1 MTAASISSCSDT
13 TDAIGSSLVASEI
26 EVIMD
31 SAFTVSGRS
40 ILNQHVQSRTTTQLL
55 GAITAPTYGEL
66 RGDYVAQL
74 FPSNAIDTVSVGVEN
89 VDSVKISMV
98 FDKDGFVG
106 DSLIPMGVEIYPL
119 VKQLPYPIYS
129 DFDPTGYYDASN
141 KLGSAA
147 YTAAGIGVSDT
158 VAASDYR
165 YISVAMPLQMGR
177 DIMSKYYENP
187 ALFNDP
193 DAFAQ
198 YFPGLYVRSSFGSG
212 RVSRI
217 TDTRWVMY
225 YHKWQ
230 QLENSDGELV
240 DSLTNHYAIYMA
252 SAPEVVSNTNINFKM
267 AQGLDDLAN
276 AGHALIVTPAG
287 RDVEITFPIK
297 DVINSYR
304 SQSGNLAVLNSLEF
318 SVPADSIANG
328 RGIEVP
334 TTLLMVLSKNKEQFF
349 ADNDLPDDVLSFY
362 GTYSSTDNEYVFD
375 NMRSYML
382 EMMELG
388 NDLTEEDYTF
398 TLTPVTLITESSSY
412 TTSTTTSGIAPTM
425 SLPSMVDL
433 KLDEAKIKLT
443 FSRQNVK

>member
-1 MTAASISSCSDT
+1 
-13 TDAIGSSLVASEI
+13 
-26 EVIMD
+26 
-31 SAFTVSGRS
+31 
-40 ILNQHVQSRTTTQLL
+40 
-55 GAITAPTYGEL
+55 
-66 RGDYVAQL
+66 
-74 FPSNAIDTVSVGVEN
+74 
-89 VDSVKISMV
+89 
-98 FDKDGFVG
+98 
-106 DSLIPMGVEIYPL
+106 
-119 VKQLPYPIYS
+119 
-129 DFDPTGYYDASN
+129 
-141 KLGSAA
+141 
-147 YTAAGIGVSDT
+147 
-158 VAASDYR
+158 
-165 YISVAMPLQMGR
+165 
-177 DIMSKYYENP
+177 
-187 ALFNDP
+187 
-193 DAFAQ
+193 
-198 YFPGLYVRSSFGSG
+198 
-212 RVSRI
+212 
-217 TDTRWVMY
+217 
-225 YHKWQ
+225 
-230 QLENSDGELV
+230 
-240 DSLTNHYAIYMA
+240 MA